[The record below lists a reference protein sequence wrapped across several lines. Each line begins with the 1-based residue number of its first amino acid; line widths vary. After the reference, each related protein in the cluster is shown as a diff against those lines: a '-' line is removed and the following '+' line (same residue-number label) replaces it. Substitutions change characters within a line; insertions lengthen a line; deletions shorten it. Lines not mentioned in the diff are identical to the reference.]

1 MDWIQLRMLPLT
13 LCVLIINQNHGFCFH
28 CWWPGDP
35 TFQSHDEKSTV
46 QETDSLWM
54 KFVRYTRGRLI
65 PYSLGDVFSKQ
76 QQWKHDRTWWYKLHC
91 TAGAVMHWWQVTLH
105 WYLKNKCAASKGGSM
120 NTVYSMSLCLRTVS
134 CTLIFF
140 SSATSLTM
148 KTSKPS
154 CVFFHKYY

>member
-1 MDWIQLRMLPLT
+1 MRSISLT
-13 LCVLIINQNHGFCFH
+13 CHGLNTTQNVAAYFVCIKHQNHGFYFH

-46 QETDSLWM
+46 QCKRQTVSGWNLS
-54 KFVRYTRGRLI
+54 YT
-65 PYSLGDVFSKQ
+65 LGDVFSRQ
-76 QQWKHDRTWWYKLHC
+76 QQWKHDRTWCYKLHC
-91 TAGAVMHWWQVTLH
+91 TAGAVMHWWQVMLH
-105 WYLKNKCAASKGGSM
+105 WYLKNKCAASKGGNM

-134 CTLIFF
+134 CTFIFF